1 MKKSI
6 RNPRRKRK
14 IRIRKKIS
22 GTRQCPRMS
31 VFRSCKHIYV
41 QIVDDASGMVLA
53 SASSLSKEFKDKAST
68 GSGMKAAR
76 TVGGL
81 IAERALE
88 KSIERVVFDRNGY
101 LYHGRVRSLA
111 DAAREKGLKF

>member
-1 MKKSI
+1 MKKTTW
-6 RNPRRKRK
+6 NPRKKRK

-22 GTRQCPRMS
+22 GTRKCPRMS

-41 QIVDDASGMVLA
+41 QIVDDDSGMVLA
-53 SASSLSKEFKDKAST
+53 SASSISKESGDKTSM
-68 GSGMKAAR
+68 GSGLNAAR

-81 IAERALE
+81 IAERALA
-88 KSIERVVFDRNGY
+88 KNIEQVVFDRNGY